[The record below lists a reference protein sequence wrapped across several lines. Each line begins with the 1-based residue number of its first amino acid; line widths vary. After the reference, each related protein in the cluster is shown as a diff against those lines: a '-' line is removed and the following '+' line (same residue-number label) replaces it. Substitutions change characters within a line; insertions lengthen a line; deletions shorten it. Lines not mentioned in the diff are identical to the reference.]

1 MPIRENAVDAP
12 TGSKPQRYL
21 VTGGA
26 GYVGSHLV
34 AELLK
39 SGSEVVVLDD
49 LRQGHRAAVPSGVR
63 LVVGNLANPDV
74 ISEAFSLG
82 PYAAIFHFAALS
94 LVSDSMLN
102 PFRYFEENCISSLRL
117 IEAACQYGVKR
128 LVFSSTA
135 NLFGTPIQMP
145 ITETEVVAPGSPYG
159 ESKFFVE
166 RILAWAE
173 RIHGLHS
180 ACLRYFNA
188 AGADP
193 TGRLGEHHNPE
204 THLIPLLIDAAL
216 GRRPP
221 VTVFGTDYPTPD
233 GTCIRDYVHVSDLA
247 AAHIAVLP
255 LLANGSVAYNVGSG
269 TGYSVVETIA
279 AVREVTGIDVP
290 VTLGARRPGDPA
302 VLVADATALRRDTGW
317 APKFSALTDIVAT
330 AYRWRAAHPAG
341 YGTTAPAAPLA
352 DMAHRSIFTPA
363 DTQVPTGRHTPVT
376 SWAHQT
382 PAL

>member
-1 MPIRENAVDAP
+1 
-12 TGSKPQRYL
+12 
-21 VTGGA
+21 
-26 GYVGSHLV
+26 V

-39 SGSEVVVLDD
+39 SGNEVVVLDD
-49 LRQGHRAAVPSGVR
+49 LKQGHRAAVASGAR
-63 LVVGNLANPDV
+63 LVVGNLTNPDV
-74 ISEAFSLG
+74 ISDAFGLG

-117 IEAACQYGVKR
+117 IEAACRHGVKR

-135 NLFGTPIQMP
+135 NLFGTPLQMP

-159 ESKFFVE
+159 ESKYIVE

-173 RIHGLHS
+173 RIHGMHS

-233 GTCIRDYVHVSDLA
+233 GTCIRDYVHVTDLA

-255 LLANGSVAYNVGSG
+255 LLADRSVAYNVGSG
-269 TGYSVVETIA
+269 TGYSVLETIA
-279 AVREVTGIDVP
+279 AVRDVIGIDVP
-290 VTLGARRPGDPA
+290 VALGARRAGDPA
-302 VLVADATALRRDTGW
+302 VLVADASALRRDTGW
-317 APKFSALTDIVAT
+317 APKFSTLSDIVAT
-330 AYRWRAAHPAG
+330 AAHWRAAHPDG
-341 YGTTAPAAPLA
+341 YGKAAAVAPLA
-352 DMAHRSIFTPA
+352 AMTHRSMLPLP
-363 DTQVPTGRHTPVT
+363 DTAVPTGRRPPASTQV
-376 SWAHQT
+376 HQT
-382 PAL
+382 PVL